1 MLAGPD
7 WAKVMEFASQVKL
20 VVEPAEDDSG
30 DAPAVFEKRE
40 LKFSI
45 EKHDEKKKEKQQPA
59 DVVVEGTYRTG
70 LQDPWSSE
78 PLCAVAS
85 VEDDKA
91 AIWCASQWGRH
102 LKSSVAAVLGIKVEN
117 VTLHQTGESAH
128 FDGKVWYPS
137 LVACQAALAS
147 RALRRPVRLA
157 LSRGDEFAYTPKR
170 PALEAH
176 IKTEGGRTTAV
187 LKTELGAAGPFAA
200 EMLDR
205 SCLPL
210 RLLYNLGEL
219 SITAQAL
226 KTNTPPASA
235 LCGFSLSQGIFAAER
250 HASELARNA
259 GLDGAEW
266 RLSHLLKTTPY
277 FGSEQYSLYEG
288 VINDVCAASGYRR
301 KWAANKTVLERRRAG
316 ERVDPIRGVGLALA
330 FQGVGFLYPPPL
342 AGLSVSV
349 CLEKDSSL
357 SVYCP
362 LSASRETQEIWK
374 KEAAEILGLQA
385 SKVKVK
391 TEAPPDSDI
400 NDGPLSCLSAHIAA
414 GGGLIGQACR
424 EIQKQR
430 FRETLPITVTCST
443 EPHRAPNWEDKI
455 WDASVFSKLSVA
467 AAVCE
472 IEMDRVS
479 FAPHI
484 TGIWLSVDAGSVF
497 SEESARHSLSVSSLA
512 ALGWTLTE
520 HVEYVDGK
528 TNCGPADYKLF
539 PASKMPPLNISF
551 VNSRKSEGN
560 DSINFALGL
569 KELPFGALPASILDA
584 VTQAAGI
591 PCSSIPYSPW
601 ETAGAVRELE
611 AAGKE
616 SVLS

>member
-1 MLAGPD
+1 
-7 WAKVMEFASQVKL
+7 
-20 VVEPAEDDSG
+20 
-30 DAPAVFEKRE
+30 
-40 LKFSI
+40 
-45 EKHDEKKKEKQQPA
+45 
-59 DVVVEGTYRTG
+59 
-70 LQDPWSSE
+70 
-78 PLCAVAS
+78 
-85 VEDDKA
+85 
-91 AIWCASQWGRH
+91 
-102 LKSSVAAVLGIKVEN
+102 
-117 VTLHQTGESAH
+117 
-128 FDGKVWYPS
+128 
-137 LVACQAALAS
+137 
-147 RALRRPVRLA
+147 VRLLLNRRA
-157 LSRGDEFAYTPKR
+157 EFAYTPKR
-170 PALEAH
+170 PLLEAH
-176 IKTEGGRTTAV
+176 IRTEGGKTTAV
-187 LKTELGAAGPFAA
+187 IKTELGAECPFAA

-219 SITAQAL
+219 SISARAL
-226 KTNTPPASA
+226 RTNVPPARA

-250 HASELARNA
+250 HASELARSS

-266 RLSHLLKTTPY
+266 RLGHLLKTTPY

-288 VINDVCAASGYRR
+288 VINDVCAASDYRR

-316 ERVDPIRGVGLALA
+316 ERVDPVRGVGLALA

-362 LSASRETQEIWK
+362 LSASRETQDIWK
-374 KEAAEILGLQA
+374 KEAAAILGLQA

-391 TEAPPDSDI
+391 TEAPPGSTI

-414 GGGLIGQACR
+414 GGGLIAEACR
-424 EIQKQR
+424 NIQKQR
-430 FRETLPITVTCST
+430 FRETLPITVTCSV
-443 EPHRAPNWEDKI
+443 ESHREPNWEDKI

-484 TGIWLSVDAGSVF
+484 TGIWLSIDAGSVF
-497 SEESARHSLSVSSLA
+497 SEESARHSLAVSSLA
-512 ALGWTLTE
+512 ALGWALTE

-528 TNCGPADYKLF
+528 VNCEPAGYRLF
-539 PASKMPPLNISF
+539 PPSKMPPLKVSF
-551 VNSRKSEGN
+551 VNTRKN
-560 DSINFALGL
+560 DDGSSTDMALGL
-569 KELPFGALPASILDA
+569 KELPFGALPASLLDA
-584 VTQAAGI
+584 VTQATGI
-591 PCSSIPYSPW
+591 PCISIPYNPW
-601 ETAGAVRELE
+601 ETAGIVRDLE